1 MGDTAV
7 ISYRSLG
14 EASSEARQVSRKL
27 TGYADSLQR
36 SIVNRLDSYGGSD
49 SGGVTQAKRR
59 TEEKIEQLRDKAQA
73 YTKYADD
80 LSDLQKKCLST
91 DTAVRSRVSGL
102 TASFKKANGINNNGI
117 VNAINYMLTGLG
129 NSTPAGRW
137 LGNTIDTAN
146 SAKDYLKQR
155 IKDWWGYEG
164 GKQLAKGVAIG
175 VLECVIAVCGVIGAV
190 LSGGALLVVIAGV
203 ISGVIAFVNGF
214 VNIRNEKKAYEATKN
229 GDPATGR
236 RRSEINTLQ
245 GYLRSSFIFGSDGE
259 TYEYNAT
266 YHTGANAIDIVDTV
280 CSVVSVVDGVGSLT
294 KNAYK
299 WTTGSMADIK
309 NLHVKDILTKDNL
322 SLFGNKVQTTF
333 KEGISDI
340 SKAMRSGNFEKI
352 GDAAWDLGDDFI
364 NNLKKGYTFEI
375 FVEDL
380 EIKDY
385 VKHGAELVENYA
397 NIEKTLLEKGVSFH
411 TVAVE
416 IGMDTLVLP
425 NVNVFE
431 TVTYNTGE
439 KQDKRGVFAYEISGV
454 SVDDITSAFTDTF
467 EMIPGISDVVEKL
480 SEKSRVTIKIPEI
493 SIPVINN
500 IKVA

>member
-214 VNIRNEKKAYEATKN
+214 VNIRNEKKAYEAKKN
-229 GDPATGR
+229 GDPATGC

-245 GYLRSSFIFGSDGE
+245 GYLRSSFIFGGDGE
-259 TYEYNAT
+259 TYEYNAA

-309 NLHVKDILTKDNL
+309 N
-322 SLFGNKVQTTF
+322 
-333 KEGISDI
+333 
-340 SKAMRSGNFEKI
+340 
-352 GDAAWDLGDDFI
+352 LGDDFI

>member
-1 MGDTAV
+1 M
-7 ISYRSLG
+7 
-14 EASSEARQVSRKL
+14 
-27 TGYADSLQR
+27 
-36 SIVNRLDSYGGSD
+36 
-49 SGGVTQAKRR
+49 
-59 TEEKIEQLRDKAQA
+59 
-73 YTKYADD
+73 
-80 LSDLQKKCLST
+80 
-91 DTAVRSRVSGL
+91 
-102 TASFKKANGINNNGI
+102 
-117 VNAINYMLTGLG
+117 
-129 NSTPAGRW
+129 
-137 LGNTIDTAN
+137 
-146 SAKDYLKQR
+146 
-155 IKDWWGYEG
+155 
-164 GKQLAKGVAIG
+164 
-175 VLECVIAVCGVIGAV
+175 IAVCGVIGAV

-214 VNIRNEKKAYEATKN
+214 VNIRNEKKAYEAKKN
-229 GDPATGR
+229 GDPATGC

-245 GYLRSSFIFGSDGE
+245 GYLRSSFIFGGDGE
-259 TYEYNAT
+259 TYEYNAA